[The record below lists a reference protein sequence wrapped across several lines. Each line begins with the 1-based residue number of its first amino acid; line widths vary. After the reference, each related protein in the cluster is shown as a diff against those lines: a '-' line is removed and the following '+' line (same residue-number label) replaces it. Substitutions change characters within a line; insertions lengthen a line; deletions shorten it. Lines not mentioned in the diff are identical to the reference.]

1 MCRLAGYIGT
11 EPLALSALLYDP
23 PHSLEHASYAPREMV
38 NGTVNVDGTGVAWWP
53 EGRTEP
59 LRYVSTQPPWADPN
73 LPGLAPALSGTPV
86 LAAVRSATPGLPF
99 GPDNVSP
106 FVIEGL
112 AGVHNGRVGGFGGG
126 VGRALLSRLSDE
138 RFGRLAAM
146 NDSLALFLLVAQQL
160 DDEPGWL
167 LADALTRV
175 IQDTV
180 KAVTAAG
187 ETASLNL
194 VIASADEIVASRTS
208 ASTEINSLYIR
219 RTNQGSWV
227 ASEPLDSDKEWTRV
241 PDHSITVLTADNVAT
256 RPIEHDGM
264 SS

>member
-1 MCRLAGYIGT
+1 
-11 EPLALSALLYDP
+11 
-23 PHSLEHASYAPREMV
+23 
-38 NGTVNVDGTGVAWWP
+38 
-53 EGRTEP
+53 
-59 LRYVSTQPPWADPN
+59 
-73 LPGLAPALSGTPV
+73 
-86 LAAVRSATPGLPF
+86 
-99 GPDNVSP
+99 
-106 FVIEGL
+106 
-112 AGVHNGRVGGFGGG
+112 
-126 VGRALLSRLSDE
+126 
-138 RFGRLAAM
+138 M

-208 ASTEINSLYIR
+208 ANTEINSLYIQ

-227 ASEPLDSDKEWTRV
+227 ASEPLDSDETWTRV
-241 PDHSITVLTADNVAT
+241 PDHTITVLTADNITT
-256 RPIEHDGM
+256 RSIEHDGM